1 MLRGLAAGSIFALGG
16 IGSASVV
23 LALRSTM
30 ENAVGGVLLKLQD
43 KLRVG
48 EKINIPGTKEEGE
61 VEAINYLFTK
71 LRLDDDSVI
80 DLPNAQFI
88 QGEVVNWSRTPFRV
102 FRSTVRI
109 KRHEIERL
117 AALVEA
123 LRAELAALEGVE
135 SEERELIVAAT
146 GFAAGKIK
154 LQVEVRIVANTDE
167 EIAEMQ
173 TKVVNTIG
181 QVLDR
186 ILVRGGK
193 DQVTGE

>member
-1 MLRGLAAGSIFALGG
+1 
-16 IGSASVV
+16 
-23 LALRSTM
+23 M